1 MKGCR
6 ALTEAEVALVQRS
19 FGGTYAAR
27 DKALFLLG
35 VKSGFRISELLSL
48 RVADVQPHH
57 QIAAQV
63 TVRRRHMKTQRE
75 GRTVPLHPDA
85 KAALATWLL
94 QLHSLREVTPQTYVF
109 QSRKGVNRPITKVQ
123 AWRILHDAVV
133 ANELTGTLGTHAMR
147 KTFAHRVY
155 ERLGRDLVK
164 TQRALGHANINST
177 VSYLSCADEEIHA
190 AILAS

>member
-48 RVADVQPHH
+48 RVADVQPHA
-57 QIAAQV
+57 QIADQV

-94 QLHSLREVTPQTYVF
+94 QLRRLRDVTPQTFVF

>member
-6 ALTEAEVALVQRS
+6 ALTEVEVALVQRS

-48 RVADVQPHH
+48 RVADVQPHS
-57 QIAAQV
+57 QIADQV

-75 GRTVPLHPDA
+75 GRTVPLHPEA

-94 QLHSLREVTPQTYVF
+94 QLRRLREVTPQTYVF
-109 QSRKGVNRPITKVQ
+109 VSRKGVNRPITKVQ

-133 ANELTGTLGTHAMR
+133 TNELTGTLGTHAMR

-155 ERLGRDLVK
+155 EKLGRDLVK

>member
-1 MKGCR
+1 M
-6 ALTEAEVALVQRS
+6 
-19 FGGTYAAR
+19 
-27 DKALFLLG
+27 
-35 VKSGFRISELLSL
+35 
-48 RVADVQPHH
+48 P
-57 QIAAQV
+57 
-63 TVRRRHMKTQRE
+63 
-75 GRTVPLHPDA
+75 
-85 KAALATWLL
+85 
-94 QLHSLREVTPQTYVF
+94 
-109 QSRKGVNRPITKVQ
+109 RKGVNRSITKVQ
-123 AWRILHDAVV
+123 AWRILHEAVV

>member
-48 RVADVQPHH
+48 RVADVQPHS
-57 QIAAQV
+57 QIADQV

-85 KAALATWLL
+85 KAALAAWLL
-94 QLHSLREVTPQTYVF
+94 QLRRLRDVTPQTYVF

-123 AWRILHDAVV
+123 AWRILHEAVV

-155 ERLGRDLVK
+155 EKLGRDLVK
-164 TQRALGHANINST
+164 TQKALGHANINST